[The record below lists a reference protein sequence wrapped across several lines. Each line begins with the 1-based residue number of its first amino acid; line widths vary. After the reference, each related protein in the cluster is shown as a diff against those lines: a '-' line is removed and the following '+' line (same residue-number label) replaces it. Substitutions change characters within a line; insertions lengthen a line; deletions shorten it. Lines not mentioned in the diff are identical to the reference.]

1 MSNEIEDKIK
11 ILLRKYER
19 EIKKFDDLIKSGSS
33 NRIEELSEILK
44 KCQDMRGESESLLH
58 NLISGLA
65 GGGKQFPNFMDANYQ
80 LFMPT
85 SGPSRKI
92 EEIMVRKLEG
102 SSMGNEIPSFKTPL
116 RSRKKISCRF
126 CEKPLYDETVA
137 LCSSCIR
144 FKSKEEML
152 EYREGHPEE
161 LDEEGRLMR
170 FPDLGS

>member
-1 MSNEIEDKIK
+1 MPNEIEHKIK
-11 ILLRKYER
+11 SLLKKREK
-19 EIKKFDDLIKSGSS
+19 EIKKCDDFIKSSSS
-33 NRIEELSEILK
+33 NNKEELREILT
-44 KCQDMRGESESLLH
+44 KCHDISDEIGSLLQ
-58 NLISGLA
+58 NRVNGFA
-65 GGGKQFPNFMDANYQ
+65 GGENKFSKLMDANYQ
-80 LFMPT
+80 LFRDLNEAQ
-85 SGPSRKI
+85 RKL
-92 EEIMVRKLEG
+92 EEIMVGKLEG
-102 SSMGNEIPSFKTPL
+102 SSMGNEIPSFKTPI